1 MSVSAAALALR
12 HGIAGCGSGGVRVG
26 AVTAAAGIVEERRME
41 YVRVVGEAAET
52 STWVPA
58 GLLRLSESQ
67 AAALL
72 RPRPPRRPRN
82 GSRSAAVRA
91 WVLSLDPCTVFWIH
105 DMPVELRASAPRVL
119 HDMVQEDIPVERICN
134 GFYRRGTQAP
144 DAPVRDRRAKTGHLG
159 IAYAG
164 AGSGYA
170 HIAAVNE
177 VGWTTQVPAR
187 AVVAVVGRPPEARI
201 HCVDFVSSA
210 NTRRRDLTWAEVTL
224 IEAVRHSN
232 LAETTPDYQLS
243 RQRPEMPH
251 AEAAWQ
257 AAMETVRNGGAL
269 HRLGRGAVLRGRE
282 LAAAAAAEPRP
293 PEWFASRM
301 ADVVAWV
308 GHRTEHPDRTAPVR
322 YVTEPAGGNP
332 FRADP
337 ARQQRPAAGRLDIA
351 STGRR

>member
-1 MSVSAAALALR
+1 MRFAPGRLRRGSAEGIGCCGGLGGGSERTVCGPLPGTRPRSATVTARPRCVSVSAAALALR
-12 HGIAGCGSGGVRVG
+12 HGIAGCGSGGERVG
-26 AVTAAAGIVEERRME
+26 AASAAAGIVEERRME
-41 YVRVVGEAAET
+41 YIRVVGEAAET

-67 AAALL
+67 AAAIL

-105 DMPVELRASAPRVL
+105 DMPLELRAFAPRVL

-144 DAPVRDRRAKTGHLG
+144 DVPVRDRRAKTGHLG

-187 AVVAVVGRPPEARI
+187 AVVAPGGQDPLRRLRVLREYAAPRLDVGRGD
-201 HCVDFVSSA
+201 VD
-210 NTRRRDLTWAEVTL
+210 
-224 IEAVRHSN
+224 
-232 LAETTPDYQLS
+232 
-243 RQRPEMPH
+243 
-251 AEAAWQ
+251 
-257 AAMETVRNGGAL
+257 
-269 HRLGRGAVLRGRE
+269 
-282 LAAAAAAEPRP
+282 
-293 PEWFASRM
+293 
-301 ADVVAWV
+301 
-308 GHRTEHPDRTAPVR
+308 
-322 YVTEPAGGNP
+322 
-332 FRADP
+332 
-337 ARQQRPAAGRLDIA
+337 
-351 STGRR
+351 